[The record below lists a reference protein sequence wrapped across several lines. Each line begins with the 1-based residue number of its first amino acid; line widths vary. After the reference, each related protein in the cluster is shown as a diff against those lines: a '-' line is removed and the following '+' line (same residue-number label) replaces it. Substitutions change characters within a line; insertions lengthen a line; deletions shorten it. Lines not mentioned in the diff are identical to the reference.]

1 MFDRYAVFLLKHRA
15 VVLVA
20 ALVLTG
26 LLASS
31 MIPLDRVRF
40 DFSFRRLFRFDGEQA
55 GELTRFK
62 NHFGDDAGT
71 VGLLYLAPE
80 SVAERPSAMAPD
92 IGNSMSRIHQWL
104 AERPEL
110 DQNFTISPLMA
121 TDFFAEPMRAE
132 ALSKKLPSAPP
143 ATLAEWSK
151 AWRNGSPLSPE
162 LSDYESTARRIQQHR
177 LYQGMFLSESGN
189 VAALLFR
196 FDLAYNHPTSRRDFL
211 KELAE
216 RVAAEDEQLGSS
228 IAIETFGIPVV
239 TEEYTKLSMQDIVR
253 TAPLSMIMMTLFL
266 FLLFRSAA
274 ATILPQV
281 VVMVGVICAV
291 GFMQWTDEP
300 LNIISHIVPVVVLVV
315 GVADAVHILSRYNE
329 ERNEGRGVQQS
340 VRRTVV
346 MLSKA
351 CFLTSATTAIGFA
364 SLTTATIATIASFGL
379 YTAIAVMFTFVVNM
393 TLLPV
398 GLSLVS
404 PKPRKVRSDTFLTRS
419 LEAAARFSVDHA
431 RGIFLGGCVAT
442 IAAVVFVIFN
452 LSVNN
457 HLLEEVP
464 DSNPVSRA
472 TRAMETHLSPVVPHE
487 VLVWGKVYDEASCRS
502 TSDCLK
508 IEAPLP
514 QNLTCAT
521 AARTQRALA
530 PIREGFAGLVEP
542 RDIGPIDAIIEGID
556 RHRSNLGVC
565 VESVKDPRLLR
576 ALDAV
581 QADVLDDPE
590 AGQHVGR
597 IESFASLVKQL
608 HHALKRGANDAF
620 SVPDTRAA
628 VSQLLLPVESANQGM
643 LDRYTTLDYDAA
655 RMTLFLRDHGTNA
668 WHTVRARLEQSLGEH
683 ITADTS
689 LGPRFSVTITG
700 TMTFVEQALSFIVHD
715 MLLSVST
722 AFIFIFLLMVL
733 LFRSLRI
740 GMLSIL
746 PNIFPLVA
754 TLTLMAAVGI
764 ELRTATI
771 IIFSISLGIAV
782 NDTIH
787 FIARYNEELEAGAD
801 QRTAILKA
809 MRSAGRAMV
818 VTTMILAGGFLVDL
832 ISEFVALKQFGY
844 LASFTLL
851 MALLGDLLILPACLI
866 LFHRQPGEV
875 KKA

>member
-15 VVLVA
+15 IVLVA
-20 ALVLTG
+20 ALTLTG

-55 GELTRFK
+55 GELTKFK

-80 SVAERPSAMAPD
+80 SAGERPSALAPD
-92 IGNSMSRIHQWL
+92 ICSSMSRIHQWL
-104 AERPEL
+104 EDRPEL

-121 TDFFAEPMRAE
+121 TDFFAEPMRGE
-132 ALSKKLPSAPP
+132 ALSRVLPSAAP
-143 ATLAEWSK
+143 ATIEEWSR
-151 AWRNGSPLSPE
+151 AWRSGSALSPE
-162 LSDYESTARRIQQHR
+162 LSAFETTAGRIQQHH
-177 LYQGMFLSESGN
+177 LYRGMFLSEGGN

-196 FDLAYNHPTSRRDFL
+196 FDLAHNHPTSRREFL
-211 KELAE
+211 SELADL
-216 RVAAEDEQLGSS
+216 VVAEDQLLGDAIS
-228 IAIETFGIPVV
+228 IETFGIPVV
-239 TEEYTKLSMQDIVR
+239 TEEYTRLSMQDIAR
-253 TAPLSMIMMTLFL
+253 TAPLSMLMMTLFL

-281 VVMVGVICAV
+281 VVLVGVICAV

-329 ERNEGRGVQQS
+329 ERNKGRGVQQS

-404 PKPRKVRSDTFLTRS
+404 PKPRKVRSNTFLTRS
-419 LEAAARFSVDHA
+419 LDAAARFSVDHA
-431 RGIFLGGCVAT
+431 RGIFVGGTLAT
-442 IAAVVFVIFN
+442 LAAVVFVIFN

-487 VLVWGKVYDEASCRS
+487 VLVWGKVYDESSCQS
-502 TSDCLK
+502 ASDCLK
-508 IEAPLP
+508 VEAPFP
-514 QNLTCAT
+514 QNLVCAT
-521 AARTQRALA
+521 AAQTQRALA
-530 PIREGFAGLVEP
+530 PIREGFAALVEP
-542 RDIGPIDAIIEGID
+542 SDIAPIDAIIEGID
-556 RHRSNLGVC
+556 GHRSSLGVC
-565 VESVKDPRLLR
+565 VESVKDPQLLR
-576 ALDAV
+576 ALDEV
-581 QADVLDDPE
+581 NADILNDPV
-590 AGQHVGR
+590 AGLHVGR

-608 HHALKRGANDAF
+608 HHALRRGAPDAF
-620 SVPDTRAA
+620 SVPDSRAA
-628 VSQLLLPVESANQGM
+628 VSQLLVPVESTNQGM

-668 WHTVRARLEQSLGEH
+668 WQDVRARLEKSIGENMTSNEALG
-683 ITADTS
+683 S
-689 LGPRFSVTITG
+689 RFSVTITG
-700 TMTFVEQALSFIVHD
+700 TMTFVEKALSFIVHD

-740 GMLSIL
+740 GLLSIL

-787 FIARYNEELEAGAD
+787 FIARYNEELEAGVG
-801 QRTAILKA
+801 QREAILRA

-875 KKA
+875 KEG

>member
-20 ALVLTG
+20 ALALTG
-26 LLASS
+26 VLASS
-31 MIPLDRVRF
+31 LVPFDRIRF

-55 GELTRFK
+55 AELTRFK
-62 NHFGDDAGT
+62 SYFGDDAGT
-71 VGLLYLAPE
+71 VGLLY
-80 SVAERPSAMAPD
+80 VAEGTDGGRPAALAPD
-92 IGNSMSRIHQWL
+92 IGDSMDRVHEWL
-104 AERPEL
+104 AARPEL
-110 DQNFTISPLMA
+110 DQSFTISPLLA
-121 TDFFAEPMRAE
+121 TDFFAEPMQGE
-132 ALSKKLPSAPP
+132 ALSHVLPEADLAQLQAWSA
-143 ATLAEWSK
+143 
-151 AWRNGSPLSPE
+151 AWR
-162 LSDYESTARRIQQHR
+162 SDAALPAALADYAAVADRIQRHH
-177 LYQGMFLSESGN
+177 LYRGMFLSEDGRAS
-189 VAALLFR
+189 ALLFR
-196 FDLAYNHPTSRRDFL
+196 FDLAHNHPTSRRDFL
-211 KELAE
+211 AGLGEVMAE
-216 RVAAEDEQLGSS
+216 ERERLGDPVT
-228 IAIETFGIPVV
+228 IETFGIPVV
-239 TEEYTKLSMQDIVR
+239 TEEYAKLSVQDIAR

-274 ATILPQV
+274 ATILPQLIV
-281 VVMVGVICAV
+281 LVGVVCAV

-329 ERNEGRGVQQS
+329 ERNDGRTPKEA
-340 VRRTVV
+340 VRNTVV

-379 YTAIAVMFTFVVNM
+379 YTAIAVMFTFIVNM

-398 GLSLVS
+398 ALSVVS
-404 PKPRKVRSDTFLTRS
+404 PRPRKVSSTTILTRG
-419 LEAAARFSVDHA
+419 LEGAARFSVAHA
-431 RGIFLGGCVAT
+431 RAIFTGGALLTVAS
-442 IAAVVFVIFN
+442 VVFVVFN

-472 TRAMETHLSPVVPHE
+472 TQAMETHLSPVIPHE
-487 VLVWGKVYDEASCRS
+487 VLVRGKVYAGATCQ
-502 TSDCLK
+502 TTADCLAV
-508 IEAPLP
+508 EAPQP
-514 QNLTCAT
+514 QNLTCIT
-521 AARTQRALA
+521 AAATQRTMA
-530 PIREGFAGLVEP
+530 PIREGFAALVDASGL
-542 RDIGPIDAIIEGID
+542 RPIDTISAGID

-565 VESVKDPRLLR
+565 VESVKDPELLR
-576 ALDAV
+576 ALDGIREEV
-581 QADVLDDPE
+581 LADPV
-590 AGQHVGR
+590 ASKHVGR
-597 IESFASLVKQL
+597 MESFASLIKQL
-608 HHALKRGANDAF
+608 HHAVRRGAPEAF
-620 SVPDTRAA
+620 SVPESRAA
-628 VSQLLLPVESANQGM
+628 VSQLLLPVESGNQGL

-655 RMTLFLRDHGTNA
+655 RVTLFLRDHGSSA
-668 WHTVRARLEQSLGEH
+668 WHAVRASLERAIARQV
-683 ITADTS
+683 TANAA
-689 LGPRFSVTITG
+689 LGPRFDVTITG
-700 TMTFVEQALSFIVHD
+700 TMTFVAKALSFIVHD

-740 GMLSIL
+740 GLLSIL

-787 FIARYNEELEAGAD
+787 FIARYNEELEKGAD
-801 QRTAILKA
+801 QREAIFGA

-818 VTTMILAGGFLVDL
+818 VTTLILAGGFLVDL

-866 LFHRQPGEV
+866 LFHRKPGEGRR
-875 KKA
+875 A

>member
-20 ALVLTG
+20 ALALTG
-26 LLASS
+26 VLASS

-55 GELTRFK
+55 AELTRFK
-62 NHFGDDAGT
+62 NLFGDDAGT
-71 VGLLYLAPE
+71 VGLLY
-80 SVAERPSAMAPD
+80 VAGASDGQRPSALAPD
-92 IGNSMSRIHQWL
+92 VADSMVRIHQWL
-104 AERPEL
+104 EDRPEL
-110 DQNFTISPLMA
+110 DHSFTISPVMA
-121 TDFFAEPMRAE
+121 TDFFAEPMRSE
-132 ALSKKLPSAPP
+132 ALAKVLPEAEP
-143 ATLAEWSK
+143 TQFREWSSK
-151 AWRNGSPLSPE
+151 WRSGAPLPAE
-162 LSDYESTARRIQQHR
+162 LSDYFTVAQRIQQHH
-177 LYQGMFLSESGN
+177 LYRGMFLSDDGRAS
-189 VAALLFR
+189 ALLFR

-211 KELAE
+211 RQLSDLVESE
-216 RVAAEDEQLGSS
+216 RQQLGDTVSV
-228 IAIETFGIPVV
+228 ETFGIPVV
-239 TEEYTKLSMQDIVR
+239 TEEYAKLSMQDIIR

-281 VVMVGVICAV
+281 IVMVAVISSV

-315 GVADAVHILSRYNE
+315 GVADAVHILSRFNE
-329 ERNEGRGVQQS
+329 ERNGGKTVKQS

-398 GLSLVS
+398 ALSAVS
-404 PKPRKVRSDTFLTRS
+404 PKPRKVRNDTILTRALDS
-419 LEAAARFSVDHA
+419 AARFSVSHA
-431 RGIFLGGCVAT
+431 RAIFIGGASLT
-442 IAAVVFVIFN
+442 LAAIVFVVFNI
-452 LSVNN
+452 SVNS

-464 DSNPVSRA
+464 DSNHVSRA
-472 TRAMETHLSPVVPHE
+472 HRAMEKHMSPVVPHE
-487 VLVWGKVYDEASCRS
+487 LLVRGRTYEGHTCTSA
-502 TSDCLK
+502 SDCLTV
-508 IEAPLP
+508 ESPLP
-514 QNLTCAT
+514 QNLTCVT

-530 PIREGFAGLVEP
+530 PIREGFAPLVEP
-542 RDIGPIDAIIEGID
+542 QELQPIDRIIASID
-556 RHRSNLGVC
+556 RHRSRLGVC
-565 VESVKDPRLLR
+565 VESVKDPELLR
-576 ALDAV
+576 ALDSI
-581 QADVLDDPE
+581 QEDVLSDPL
-590 AGQHVGR
+590 AGKHVGR
-597 IESFASLVKQL
+597 IESFASLIKQL
-608 HHALKRGANDAF
+608 HHALRRGLAEAF
-620 SVPDTRAA
+620 SIPKNRAA
-628 VSQLLLPVESANQGM
+628 ISQLLLPVESTNQGM

-655 RMTLFLRDHGTNA
+655 RLTLFLRDHGTNA
-668 WHTVRARLEQSLGEH
+668 WHAVRDRLERSIDDNTEHHAALGE
-683 ITADTS
+683 
-689 LGPRFSVTITG
+689 RFSFTITG
-700 TMTFVEQALSFIVHD
+700 TMTFVEKALSFIVHD
-715 MLLSVST
+715 MLLSIST

-740 GMLSIL
+740 GLLSIL

-754 TLTLMAAVGI
+754 TLTLMAAAGI

-787 FIARYNEELEAGAD
+787 FIARYNEELESGAD
-801 QRTAILKA
+801 QREAIFGA

-851 MALLGDLLILPACLI
+851 MALLGDLLILPACLM
-866 LFHRQPGEV
+866 LFHRKPGEGQQ
-875 KKA
+875 A